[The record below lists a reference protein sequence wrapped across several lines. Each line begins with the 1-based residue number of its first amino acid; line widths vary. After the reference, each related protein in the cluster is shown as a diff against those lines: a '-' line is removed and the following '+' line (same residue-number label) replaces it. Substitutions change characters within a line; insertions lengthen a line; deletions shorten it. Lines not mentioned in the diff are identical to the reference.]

1 MITPIGSTQAFKKGW
16 TNLLLN
22 RIFNLI
28 YVYWDNRS
36 INLAE
41 RVLQREDWFLV
52 CLYYRTIIDMVEI

>member
-1 MITPIGSTQAFKKGW
+1 MITPIGSTQGFKKEW